1 MVWMNYCSCGYHTL
15 NDDDYEAHLA
25 SNTTHVVCSE
35 HEALLYETIR
45 ELEAAYRTLEE
56 RLMHLESVVYH
67 STEQI

>member
-1 MVWMNYCSCGYHTL
+1 MWMNYCSCGYHTE
-15 NDDDYEAHLA
+15 DDDAYEAHLA
-25 SNTTHVVCSE
+25 SNPTHVVCSE

-45 ELEAAYRTLEE
+45 ELEASFRTLAE